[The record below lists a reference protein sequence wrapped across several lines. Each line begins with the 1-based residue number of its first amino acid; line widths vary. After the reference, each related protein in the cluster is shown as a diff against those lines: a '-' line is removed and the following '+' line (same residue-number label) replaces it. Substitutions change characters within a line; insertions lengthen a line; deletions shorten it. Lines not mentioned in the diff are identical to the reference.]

1 MQEIQKTY
9 LSEDMIQYFVPIR
22 DEDSRVE
29 CVYPK
34 DVLEDEID
42 GNFKIAIKRLD
53 KYVKN
58 ITNK

>member
-22 DEDSRVE
+22 DEDLRVE